1 MRTLTVEQPDV
12 LAPSMPSPR
21 HAATRPSP
29 GRQTW
34 AISRAHAVAEVRMPL
49 TPWRARLRVL
59 GGRLTIPG
67 DGSPARLSAVLAIQ
81 PVLVSVPL
89 TGRLFLP
96 GLPPTHRLM
105 LLAEGMAA
113 RTRNCTNITAHADI
127 WAGER
132 RWEAPMRVQLRSISG
147 GVDVLEVSAE
157 LLCRPYTWLYDRSIR
172 IEGAAEVTRC
182 D

>member
-1 MRTLTVEQPDV
+1 
-12 LAPSMPSPR
+12 
-21 HAATRPSP
+21 
-29 GRQTW
+29 
-34 AISRAHAVAEVRMPL
+34 
-49 TPWRARLRVL
+49 
-59 GGRLTIPG
+59 
-67 DGSPARLSAVLAIQ
+67 
-81 PVLVSVPL
+81 
-89 TGRLFLP
+89 
-96 GLPPTHRLM
+96 
-105 LLAEGMAA
+105 MAA

-157 LLCRPYTWLYDRSIR
+157 LLCRPYTWLYDRPIR